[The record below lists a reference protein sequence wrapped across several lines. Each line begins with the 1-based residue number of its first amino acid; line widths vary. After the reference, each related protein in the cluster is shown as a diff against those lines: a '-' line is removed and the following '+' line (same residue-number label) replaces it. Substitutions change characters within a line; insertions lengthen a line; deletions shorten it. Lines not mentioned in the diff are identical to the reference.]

1 MDRYAAM
8 KIFVKVAEC
17 DSLAEA
23 ARALF
28 MSASAVT
35 RAITYLEDQ
44 IGTRLFVRT
53 TRALKITES
62 GMRYLQDCRRILA
75 DIEASESAAA
85 AAYSTPSGKL
95 TVTAPELF
103 GQLYVLPVLLDFLQQ
118 HRRVVGHA
126 LFTNRVT
133 DLVSEG
139 IDVAV
144 RIGHLPDSDYRAIR
158 VGSVR
163 SIVCASPSYFAAH
176 GAPQS
181 PSELQGHTAIAVDD
195 KCGPQ
200 EWEFCHPETSVTI
213 NPRLVCSTDDS
224 CIAATLAGWGL
235 TKIMV
240 YKIATPLAEGRLRQ
254 VLSEHEGP
262 PLPIHALLPE
272 GRHVTAKVKL
282 FLDMLVERLRHNPVL
297 NHPVDK

>member
-23 ARALF
+23 ARTLF

-35 RAITYLEDQ
+35 RAITYLEEQ

-53 TRALKITES
+53 TRALKITEA
-62 GMRYLQDCRRILA
+62 GVRYLQDCRRILA
-75 DIEASESAAA
+75 DIEASESSAAS
-85 AAYSTPSGKL
+85 AYSTPSGKL

-103 GQLYVLPVLLDFLQQ
+103 GQLYVLPILLDFLQL

-133 DLVSEG
+133 DLVAEE
-139 IDVAV
+139 IDVSV

-163 SIVCASPSYFAAH
+163 SIVCGSPSYFAAH
-176 GAPQS
+176 GIPMT
-181 PSELQGHTAIAVDD
+181 PSELHGHNAIAVADAWS
-195 KCGPQ
+195 PQ
-200 EWEFCHPETSVTI
+200 DWEFCHPDTAVTI
-213 NPRLVCSTDDS
+213 TPRLLCSNDDS
-224 CIAATLAGWGL
+224 CIAATMAGWGL

-240 YKIATPLAEGRLRQ
+240 YKIATPLVEGRLQQ
-254 VLSEHEGP
+254 VLSEFEGP
-262 PLPIHALLPE
+262 PLPIHVLVPE
-272 GRHVTAKVKL
+272 GRHVSAKVKL
-282 FLDMLVERLRHNPVL
+282 FLDMLVERLRHNSVL
-297 NHPVDK
+297 N

>member
-23 ARALF
+23 ARTLF

-35 RAITYLEDQ
+35 RAITYLEEQ

-53 TRALKITES
+53 TRALKITEA
-62 GMRYLQDCRRILA
+62 GVRYLQDCRRILA

-85 AAYSTPSGKL
+85 SAYSTPSGKL

-103 GQLYVLPVLLDFLQQ
+103 GQLYVLPILLDFLQL

-126 LFTNRVT
+126 LFTNRVA
-133 DLVSEG
+133 DLVAEE
-139 IDVAV
+139 IDVSV

-163 SIVCASPSYFAAH
+163 SIVCGSPSYFAAH
-176 GAPQS
+176 GIPMT
-181 PSELQGHTAIAVDD
+181 PSELHGHNAIAVADAWS
-195 KCGPQ
+195 PQ
-200 EWEFCHPETSVTI
+200 DWEFCHPDTAVTI
-213 NPRLVCSTDDS
+213 TPRLLCSNDDS
-224 CIAATLAGWGL
+224 CIAATMAGWGL

-240 YKIATPLAEGRLRQ
+240 YKIATPLVEGRLQQ
-254 VLSEHEGP
+254 VLSEFEGP
-262 PLPIHALLPE
+262 PLPIHVLVPE
-272 GRHVTAKVKL
+272 GRHVSAKVKL
-282 FLDMLVERLRHNPVL
+282 FLDMLVERLRHNSVL
-297 NHPVDK
+297 N

>member
-23 ARALF
+23 ARTLF

-35 RAITYLEDQ
+35 RAITYLEEQ

-53 TRALKITES
+53 TRALKITEA
-62 GMRYLQDCRRILA
+62 GVRYLQDCRRILA
-75 DIEASESAAA
+75 DIEASESSAAS
-85 AAYSTPSGKL
+85 AYSTPSGKL

-103 GQLYVLPVLLDFLQQ
+103 GQLYVLPILLDFLQL
-118 HRRVVGHA
+118 HRSVVGHA

-133 DLVSEG
+133 DLVAEE
-139 IDVAV
+139 IDVSV

-163 SIVCASPSYFAAH
+163 SIVCGSPSYFAAH
-176 GAPQS
+176 GIPMT
-181 PSELQGHTAIAVDD
+181 PSELHGHNAIAVADAWS
-195 KCGPQ
+195 PQ
-200 EWEFCHPETSVTI
+200 DWEFCHPDTAVTI
-213 NPRLVCSTDDS
+213 TPRLLCSNDDS
-224 CIAATLAGWGL
+224 CIAATMAGWGL

-240 YKIATPLAEGRLRQ
+240 YKIATPLVEGRLQQ
-254 VLSEHEGP
+254 VLSEFEGP
-262 PLPIHALLPE
+262 PLPIHVLVPE
-272 GRHVTAKVKL
+272 GRHVSAKVKL
-282 FLDMLVERLRHNPVL
+282 FLDMLVERLRHNSVL
-297 NHPVDK
+297 N

>member
-23 ARALF
+23 ARTLF

-35 RAITYLEDQ
+35 RAITYLEEQ

-53 TRALKITES
+53 TRALKITEA
-62 GMRYLQDCRRILA
+62 GVRYLQDCRRILA

-85 AAYSTPSGKL
+85 SAYSTPSGKL

-103 GQLYVLPVLLDFLQQ
+103 GQLYVLPILLDFLQL

-133 DLVSEG
+133 DLVAEE
-139 IDVAV
+139 IDVSV

-163 SIVCASPSYFAAH
+163 SIVCGSPSYFAAH
-176 GAPQS
+176 GIPMT
-181 PSELQGHTAIAVDD
+181 PSELHGHNAIAVADAWS
-195 KCGPQ
+195 PQ
-200 EWEFCHPETSVTI
+200 DWEFCHPDTAVTI
-213 NPRLVCSTDDS
+213 TPRLLCSNDDS
-224 CIAATLAGWGL
+224 CIAATMAGWGL

-240 YKIATPLAEGRLRQ
+240 YKIATPLVEGRLQQ
-254 VLSEHEGP
+254 VLSEFEGP
-262 PLPIHALLPE
+262 PLPIHVLVPE
-272 GRHVTAKVKL
+272 GRHVSAKVKL
-282 FLDMLVERLRHNPVL
+282 FLDMLVERLRHNSVL
-297 NHPVDK
+297 N

>member
-8 KIFVKVAEC
+8 KIFVKVADC

-23 ARALF
+23 ARTLF

-35 RAITYLEDQ
+35 RAITYLEEQ

-53 TRALKITES
+53 TRALKITEA
-62 GMRYLQDCRRILA
+62 GVRYLQDCRRILA

-85 AAYSTPSGKL
+85 SAYSTPSGKL

-103 GQLYVLPVLLDFLQQ
+103 GQLYVLPILLDFLQL

-133 DLVSEG
+133 DLVAEE
-139 IDVAV
+139 IDVSV

-163 SIVCASPSYFAAH
+163 SIVCGSPSYFAAH
-176 GAPQS
+176 GIPMT
-181 PSELQGHTAIAVDD
+181 PSELHGHNAIAVADAWS
-195 KCGPQ
+195 PQ
-200 EWEFCHPETSVTI
+200 DWEFCHPDTAVTI
-213 NPRLVCSTDDS
+213 TPRLLCSNDDS
-224 CIAATLAGWGL
+224 CIAATMAGWGL

-240 YKIATPLAEGRLRQ
+240 YKIATPLVEGRLQQ
-254 VLSEHEGP
+254 VLSEFEGP
-262 PLPIHALLPE
+262 PLPIHVLVPE
-272 GRHVTAKVKL
+272 GRHVSAKVKL
-282 FLDMLVERLRHNPVL
+282 LLDMLVERLRHNSVL
-297 NHPVDK
+297 N

>member
-8 KIFVKVAEC
+8 KIFVKVADC

-23 ARALF
+23 ARTLF

-35 RAITYLEDQ
+35 RAITYLEEQ

-53 TRALKITES
+53 TRALKITEA
-62 GMRYLQDCRRILA
+62 GVRYLQDCRRILT
-75 DIEASESAAA
+75 DIDASESAAA

-103 GQLYVLPVLLDFLQQ
+103 GQLYVLPILLDFLQQ

-133 DLVSEG
+133 DLVTEE
-139 IDVAV
+139 IDVGV
-144 RIGHLPDSDYRAIR
+144 RIGHLPDSDYRAIL

-163 SIVCASPSYFAAH
+163 SIVCGSPSYFDAH
-176 GAPQS
+176 GVPNS
-181 PSELQGHTAIAVDD
+181 PSDLRGHNVIAVADIWS
-195 KCGPQ
+195 PQ
-200 EWEFCHPETSVTI
+200 DWEFCHPDTTVTV
-213 NPRLVCSTDDS
+213 NPRLLCSNDGS
-224 CIAATLAGWGL
+224 GIAATMAGWGL

-240 YKIATPLAEGRLRQ
+240 YKIASPLVEGRLQ
-254 VLSEHEGP
+254 PVLSEFEGP
-262 PLPIHALLPE
+262 PLPIHALIPE
-272 GRHVTAKVKL
+272 GRHVSAKVKL
-282 FLDMLVERLRHNPVL
+282 FLDMLVERLRHNSVL
-297 NHPVDK
+297 N